1 MWNNWV
7 SYLNALDEGK
17 KKPGFPWS
25 TWKRALG
32 DMPVAEMPVDKQPS
46 VAITIQKGYSYFSA
60 INSSLLT
67 HGSQS
72 ACSQRI
78 NLHPSHTPGRLR
90 HSELIIDPA
99 GAPWRGRG
107 DLPQWDAVRPECGS
121 IQVELLVAV
130 LQKHCAA
137 LWSTSTWKHLS
148 GWSPAPHG
156 KTQSSERRISD
167 PRFIQHRP
175 VSMSVERQHSLLW
188 SFPFEFTFS
197 SLYLNFFLRNRA
209 CYDLCP
215 TQIS

>member
-1 MWNNWV
+1 MRR
-7 SYLNALDEGK
+7 K
-17 KKPGFPWS
+17 KKGFPWS
-25 TWKRALG
+25 AWKRALG

-78 NLHPSHTPGRLR
+78 NLHPSHTPGRLQR
-90 HSELIIDPA
+90 SELIIDRA
-99 GAPWRGRG
+99 AAPRGGQG
-107 DLPQWDAVRPECGS
+107 DLPQWDGVRAECGS

-130 LQKHCAA
+130 LQKHCTA

-156 KTQSSERRISD
+156 KPSRANAESVIRDSFNID
-167 PRFIQHRP
+167 RFLCQWRDNIVYCGVFRLN
-175 VSMSVERQHSLLW
+175 SL
-188 SFPFEFTFS
+188 FPH
-197 SLYLNFFLRNRA
+197 Y
-209 CYDLCP
+209 
-215 TQIS
+215 I